1 MASPTLA
8 FESSIGDDEAW
19 LASQESIEWA
29 DESDDGASDEAE
41 EEDAGAP
48 RRSSASA
55 PEGVSAGGEK
65 VVAAAQVCA
74 YALDGEAWRPL
85 AGGAG
90 TTLSP
95 AAPLASASRRR
106 PASATRALAVAYA
119 LGDDFALALH
129 DDEAP
134 DAAPGTDA
142 VDVAKARAFG
152 AALAEAAAPRRGAAA
167 DGDGAA
173 ADGDGAAGGRR
184 RRRATRRA
192 AGDGDAADGDGAAAE
207 APRDAVRRQDTFE
220 ASRASLV
227 DMGFDG
233 DLVDQAYRALGGT
246 ATPSDGRGDGRV
258 AARRRGPVP
267 PVRRRGRGLR
277 ALLAGAGD
285 AFWDAGAA
293 AAAAARRR
301 AEDCSGDGGDI
312 ARAAARGACARSSA
326 PSRRARRRRT
336 PRRPRRSRG
345 PRPPLAPA
353 DPPRTPA
360 SPASPVAR
368 AAAAVTETG
377 AVRIAPETLDE
388 DCDPFGLPEVER
400 RDDEMDGCEETKF
413 GERASEAEHARRRA
427 QAAAKAGRLTG
438 DLDAAV
444 AALGTEPLDALANRN
459 GEPTPRRAAGRRRCS
474 GAARP
479 PPPRRNRIRD
489 LAAAAKRVSSAAAR
503 RVSLTPRFRRSRR
516 RSAAVAGP
524 AATAPPEHLGHPAA
538 AAVAHGPDRGG
549 AAPRARHALAHRK
562 CAFVAKLRFAF
573 QTPSKLFL
581 AMDYYP
587 RGASAPRAARRRTR
601 ARAPRRRG
609 ARGGPGPRPRA
620 LRAPPGPEAVER
632 ARRRRGPRRSP
643 TSPRDARPP
652 GGVVRKR
659 SFAGTVNYAAPE
671 LLLKSRE
678 TYGGAVDCWALG
690 CLLHEMLAGAPPFR
704 APTAR
709 ETFARIAGPEPAPAP
724 GDVDED
730 CATTLAH
737 LLEKDPGR
745 RLAAKAP
752 DSRWCTLDFAALDRE
767 PGPLA
772 SIAAVITECAKMDDD
787 ELDPSIAD
795 LFADGGGDGRGR
807 RRRSRF
813 ARRSVAE
820 RPSDAT
826 NVFV

>member
-55 PEGVSAGGEK
+55 PEGVSTGGEK

-85 AGGAG
+85 AGGVG
-90 TTLSP
+90 RRSRRS
-95 AAPLASASRRR
+95 AAPRASASRRSTRRRRRGRSPSPTRSGTTSPWRSTTTRR
-106 PASATRALAVAYA
+106 PTPRRARAVVVGELRACGG
-119 LGDDFALALH
+119 GDD
-129 DDEAP
+129 
-134 DAAPGTDA
+134 GA
-142 VDVAKARAFG
+142 VLGIAGGVAKARAFG

-173 ADGDGAAGGRR
+173 ADSDGARPDSARQR
-184 RRRATRRA
+184 LAATAPSWRTA
-192 AGDGDAADGDGAAAE
+192 AAPAE

-233 DLVDQAYRALGGT
+233 DLRST
-246 ATPSDGRGDGRV
+246 A
-258 AARRRGPVP
+258 
-267 PVRRRGRGLR
+267 
-277 ALLAGAGD
+277 
-285 AFWDAGAA
+285 
-293 AAAAARRR
+293 
-301 AEDCSGDGGDI
+301 
-312 ARAAARGACARSSA
+312 
-326 PSRRARRRRT
+326 
-336 PRRPRRSRG
+336 
-345 PRPPLAPA
+345 LAPA
-353 DPPRTPA
+353 LDRQRTPA

-388 DCDPFGLPEVER
+388 DCDPFGLPE
-400 RDDEMDGCEETKF
+400 
-413 GERASEAEHARRRA
+413 
-427 QAAAKAGRLTG
+427 
-438 DLDAAV
+438 
-444 AALGTEPLDALANRN
+444 
-459 GEPTPRRAAGRRRCS
+459 
-474 GAARP
+474 
-479 PPPRRNRIRD
+479 
-489 LAAAAKRVSSAAAR
+489 
-503 RVSLTPRFRRSRR
+503 
-516 RSAAVAGP
+516 
-524 AATAPPEHLGHPAA
+524 
-538 AAVAHGPDRGG
+538 
-549 AAPRARHALAHRK
+549 ALAHRK

-587 RGASAPRAARRRTR
+587 AGSLDAVLESRAFRRKDARAAARRVGAELAAALGRVHELCVLHRDLKPSNVLVDAAGHVALSDFGLATR
-601 ARAPRRRG
+601 VGR
-609 ARGGPGPRPRA
+609 
-620 LRAPPGPEAVER
+620 
-632 ARRRRGPRRSP
+632 
-643 TSPRDARPP
+643 P

-745 RLAAKAP
+745 RLAAAKAP

-795 LFADGGGDGRGR
+795 LFAYDGGGDGADADAFAGFGR
-807 RRRSRF
+807 
-813 ARRSVAE
+813 AESVAE

>member
-85 AGGAG
+85 AGGAW
-90 TTLSP
+90 TTP
-95 AAPLASASRRR
+95 RAPRRR
-106 PASATRALAVAYA
+106 WPRRGADRRDAGARRA
-119 LGDDFALALH
+119 
-129 DDEAP
+129 
-134 DAAPGTDA
+134 
-142 VDVAKARAFG
+142 RFG

-173 ADGDGAAGGRR
+173 ATGDG
-184 RRRATRRA
+184 A
-192 AGDGDAADGDGAAAE
+192 AGDGDARMGGRRRARR

-246 ATPSDGRGDGRV
+246 GNAESLANWVVDHPEGLVGYDEAPAAPAEAVDATE
-258 AARRRGPVP
+258 A
-267 PVRRRGRGLR
+267 
-277 ALLAGAGD
+277 
-285 AFWDAGAA
+285 
-293 AAAAARRR
+293 
-301 AEDCSGDGGDI
+301 
-312 ARAAARGACARSSA
+312 SA
-326 PSRRARRRRT
+326 PSVLFDAEAVDGVAWT
-336 PRRPRRSRG
+336 LVEEAFHATLAPRRPLRVPGR
-345 PRPPLAPA
+345 
-353 DPPRTPA
+353 
-360 SPASPVAR
+360 
-368 AAAAVTETG
+368 AAAVTETG

-400 RDDEMDGCEETKF
+400 RDDEMDGRETA
-413 GERASEAEHARRRA
+413 GGAARRSTRRRA
-427 QAAAKAGRLTG
+427 QSPSRSW
-438 DLDAAV
+438 
-444 AALGTEPLDALANRN
+444 
-459 GEPTPRRAAGRRRCS
+459 RRRCS
-474 GAARP
+474 
-479 PPPRRNRIRD
+479 
-489 LAAAAKRVSSAAAR
+489 SAAA
-503 RVSLTPRFRRSRR
+503 
-516 RSAAVAGP
+516 AGP
-524 AATAPPEHLGHPAA
+524 AAERDVL
-538 AAVAHGPDRGG
+538 D
-549 AAPRARHALAHRK
+549 ALAHRK

-573 QTPSKLFL
+573 QSPSKLFL

-587 RGASAPRAARRRTR
+587 AGSLDAVLEPLLGAGRRA
-601 ARAPRRRG
+601 
-609 ARGGPGPRPRA
+609 RPRA
-620 LRAPPGPEAVER
+620 GELAAALGRVHELCVLH
-632 ARRRRGPRRSP
+632 
-643 TSPRDARPP
+643 RDLKPSNVLVDAAGHVALSDFGLATRVGRP

-709 ETFARIAGPEPAPAP
+709 ETFARIAGPEPAPPP

-745 RLAAKAP
+745 RLAAAKAP

-795 LFADGGGDGRGR
+795 LFAYDGGGGGRWTR
-807 RRRSRF
+807 WLASPP
-813 ARRSVAE
+813 RSVAE

-826 NVFV
+826 NDVWAHGGGSLARCRAASATRRR